1 MQRGWISIH
10 RQLQDCWIW
19 NDEPFSKGQSW
30 VDLLLSA
37 NHEEKKMHIGNKL
50 VTIHSGQFHTS
61 VLKLARRWQWSEKK
75 VKRFLEL
82 LKSDNM
88 ITYEGGA
95 HGTTL
100 TIVNYEFYQ
109 NGGRTVDRAN
119 AEHSTEQVPN
129 TRPTNNNDK
138 NENNEKKKVFV
149 PPTVDEVRAYCQE
162 RHNNVDPERFVNF
175 YESKGW
181 MIGKNKMK
189 DFKAAVRNWEK
200 RDKAEPKKDKFNNF
214 KGRSYDF
221 AELEREAFEGG

>member
-10 RQLQDCWIW
+10 RQIQDCWIW
-19 NDEPFSKGQSW
+19 NDEPYSKGQSW

-37 NHEEKKMHIGNKL
+37 NHEDKKIHIGNRL

-61 VLKLARRWQWSEKK
+61 ILKLARRWKWSEKK

-88 ITYEGGA
+88 IEYEGCA

-109 NGGRTVDRAN
+109 NGGRTVDRTD
-119 AEHSTEQVPN
+119 AEHSTEQMPN
-129 TRPTNNNDK
+129 TRPTNNNEN
-138 NENNEKKKVFV
+138 NENNKRFV
-149 PPTVDEVRAYCQE
+149 PPTIEEVRAYCQE
-162 RHNNVDPERFVNF
+162 RNNNVDPETFVDF
-175 YESKGW
+175 YESKNW

-189 DFKAAVRNWEK
+189 DWKAAVRTWERSNSK
-200 RDKAEPKKDKFNNF
+200 RSKDFSAQKVNKFSNF
-214 KGRSYDF
+214 EGRKYNF
-221 AELEREAFEGG
+221 EELEKEMK